1 MYSLRTLSR
10 TPAKAKL
17 ATTLQSKNL
26 PRFVSTQTSQAA
38 YLLQDKDNGLG
49 FIRSNP
55 RTPKPRD
62 RGVTEVR
69 GPYYSAYGKR
79 HWQDVLDIMGHHIDG
94 LKFAGG
100 SFSLMPEKSVR
111 ELIDLAHK
119 HDVYVSTASASPCIL
134 NPADRIKGGFMEH
147 VLTHPDVMSVVDRY
161 LQKCKDVGY
170 AIHTKNTTTILNPD
184 QFRRRRALERL
195 PLSPTRR
202 LVAPCRTRAQL
213 RPESQA

>member
-1 MYSLRTLSR
+1 MNALRTLAR
-10 TPAKAKL
+10 TPAKSKI
-17 ATTLQSKNL
+17 ATTLQSRI
-26 PRFVSTQTSQAA
+26 PQRCISTQTSQAP

-111 ELIDLAHK
+111 ELVDMAHK
-119 HDVYVSTASASPCIL
+119 NDVYVSTASRRPSIL
-134 NPADRIKGGFMEH
+134 NPADTTERAASWSTSLPIQTSCPSSTGISKSAKMSGTQ
-147 VLTHPDVMSVVDRY
+147 THPKRATAV
-161 LQKCKDVGY
+161 
-170 AIHTKNTTTILNPD
+170 LNP
-184 QFRRRRALERL
+184 RPVSTSSSSRAASSHSL
-195 PLSPTRR
+195 PTTGSASWSACT
-202 LVAPCRTRAQL
+202 ATA
-213 RPESQA
+213 